1 MTLPHTWQ
9 VSPFDRYTPPQLG
22 LKGLFLTI
30 NPIAIPQI
38 ERATTIIAKMALVI
52 VVSINRGSCMGDIS
66 VSQAE
71 LPVSASEIKGGN
83 L

>member
-1 MTLPHTWQ
+1 LPHTWQ

-38 ERATTIIAKMALVI
+38 ERATTITAKMALVI
-52 VVSINRGSCMGDIS
+52 VVSYSNLMIGSIHHLR
-66 VSQAE
+66 Q
-71 LPVSASEIKGGN
+71 
-83 L
+83 